1 MYSSKSS
8 EVNYLIKIY
17 FVKVVYK
24 YFQKITYYITWKKSE
39 KE

>member
-17 FVKVVYK
+17 FVKVVNK
-24 YFQKITYYITWKKSE
+24 YFQKTTYYITWKKIK

>member
-17 FVKVVYK
+17 FVKVAYK
-24 YFQKITYYITWKKSE
+24 IKKLE
-39 KE
+39 LIE

>member
-24 YFQKITYYITWKKSE
+24 IKNLELIE
-39 KE
+39 